1 MPDHEVSPVT
11 RDEIARVFSGLDELG
26 REIGEVSKSVAQT
39 SASVGA
45 LAQTV
50 NTINNRQSIL
60 EQRQADSS
68 RLNWAPVGIV
78 ATVVFAIAGISGAL
92 IASTIGAEST
102 ARIVGDQH
110 IKEILSE
117 RTATQNELVHHLED
131 MIGMTRELLELRIN
145 HAQSRLES
153 LEEAP

>member
-1 MPDHEVSPVT
+1 MPDHEASHVT

-50 NTINNRQSIL
+50 NTINNRQSML
-60 EQRQADSS
+60 EQRQADST
-68 RLNWAPVGIV
+68 RLNWAPIGIV
-78 ATVVFAIAGISGAL
+78 STVLFAIAGISGAL
-92 IASTIGAEST
+92 IASTIGSEST

-110 IKEILSE
+110 IKEILAE

-131 MIGMTRELLELRIN
+131 KIDMTKEMLELRVN
-145 HAQSRLES
+145 HVQSRLEC
-153 LEEAP
+153 LESTP